1 MWESINK
8 QIAQQIKPV
17 IHSNE
22 PAEVM
27 MRWFWCA
34 ASPRQQAGILKDAS
48 DQDRESLLA
57 AMTPERR
64 ALVMPLL
71 RKSRK

>member
-1 MWESINK
+1 M
-8 QIAQQIKPV
+8 AAIKPLS
-17 IHSNE
+17 HSNE

-34 ASPRQQAGILKDAS
+34 ASPQEQAAILSDAPER
-48 DQDRESLLA
+48 DRESLLA

-64 ALVMPLL
+64 ELVEPLL
-71 RKSRK
+71 RKSRKS

>member
-1 MWESINK
+1 MTKLS
-8 QIAQQIKPV
+8 AIKPV

-34 ASPRQQAGILKDAS
+34 ATPQQQADVLSDAPKH
-48 DQDRESLLA
+48 DRTNLLA
-57 AMTPERR
+57 AMSPERR
-64 ALVMPLL
+64 ALVEPLL
-71 RKSRK
+71 KKGRKK